1 MSFNENTFI
10 IAGTAIAM
18 AGFGLYL
25 WDTRVSKRVGNL
37 ASGFR
42 GNSQQQVQ
50 QQGYQYSPYGPR
62 DSLDS
67 RNSYSFGGK
76 SKKNKASEMHK
87 KTKKRNK

>member
-10 IAGTAIAM
+10 LVGTGIAM

-42 GNSQQQVQ
+42 GNSQQPVQ
-50 QQGYQYSPYGPR
+50 QYSPYGQ
-62 DSLDS
+62 SGSFDS
-67 RNSYSFGGK
+67 RNSNSYSFGGK
-76 SKKNKASEMHK
+76 SKKNKASELHK

>member
-10 IAGTAIAM
+10 LVGTGIAM

-42 GNSQQQVQ
+42 GNSQQQQ
-50 QQGYQYSPYGPR
+50 AQQYSPYDQR

-76 SKKNKASEMHK
+76 SKKNKASELHK